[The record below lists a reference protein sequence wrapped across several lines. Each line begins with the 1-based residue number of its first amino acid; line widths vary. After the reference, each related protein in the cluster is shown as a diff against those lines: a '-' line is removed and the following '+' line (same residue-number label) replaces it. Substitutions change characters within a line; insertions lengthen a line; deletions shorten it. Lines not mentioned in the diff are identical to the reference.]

1 MNKLK
6 PFIEEKTFDRSARA
20 FLLLIGV
27 VALAA
32 SICSPFLILRF
43 IFALVAYMLLYWIP
57 VWLPSKL
64 LIREQRGTKM
74 GLHPIAWALWQSIYC
89 FVSIIYLKIIEVSGH
104 VAFSS
109 MPFALIVAAG
119 AGYLVSFGEEFILE
133 ERLKSSLQKA
143 QYKFT
148 HALMLL
154 LFLCL
159 SSIIG
164 SGLLPASMAIC
175 IVKSSLDYAEFGEA
189 IGAALLAWKLLKN
202 TRASI

>member
-6 PFIEEKTFDRSARA
+6 PFIEEKPFDRSARA

-43 IFALVAYMLLYWIP
+43 IFALVAPMPLYFIP
-57 VWLPSKL
+57 VWLPSKF

-89 FVSIIYLKIIEVSGH
+89 FVSIIYLKIIEVSDH

-133 ERLKSSLQKA
+133 ERLKSSVQI
-143 QYKFT
+143 
-148 HALMLL
+148 HACFNAPIVSVSFFNNRLWASSSFDGDLHREIIL
-154 LFLCL
+154 RLC
-159 SSIIG
+159 
-164 SGLLPASMAIC
+164 
-175 IVKSSLDYAEFGEA
+175 
-189 IGAALLAWKLLKN
+189 
-202 TRASI
+202 